1 MVLFYENNFR
11 KYFNIF
17 VSFFLQIIG
26 AVLAYRFRNLQDPG
40 KAQATA
46 NPLYAPQY
54 S

>member
-1 MVLFYENNFR
+1 MKMILENILTFLPLF
-11 KYFNIF
+11 I
-17 VSFFLQIIG
+17 LQIIG